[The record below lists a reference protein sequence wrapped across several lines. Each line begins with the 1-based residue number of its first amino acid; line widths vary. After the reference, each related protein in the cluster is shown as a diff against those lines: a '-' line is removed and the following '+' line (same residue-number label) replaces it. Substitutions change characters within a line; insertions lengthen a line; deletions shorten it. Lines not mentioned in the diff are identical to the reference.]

1 MRNKIIDTIIIYYN
15 VVDMD
20 RIINNDNNKIRIGII
35 DNNRIVSYNYE
46 YDLVINDRYYYLI
59 GFIVGIG

>member
-1 MRNKIIDTIIIYYN
+1 
-15 VVDMD
+15 MD
-20 RIINNDNNKIRIGII
+20 RIDNNDNNKIRIGIV

-59 GFIVGIG
+59 DFIIGIR